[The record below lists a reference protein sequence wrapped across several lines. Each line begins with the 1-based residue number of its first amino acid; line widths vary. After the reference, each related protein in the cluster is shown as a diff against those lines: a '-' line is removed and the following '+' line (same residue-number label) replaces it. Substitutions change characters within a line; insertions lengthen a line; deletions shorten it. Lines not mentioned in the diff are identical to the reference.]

1 MRLKKTSVWVKLLLL
16 VVAIYAVVTLVSLHD
31 RVADAKAQAAA
42 LEEQVLYAE
51 QEYALVE
58 EELAELGSDESVM
71 KIARARLGMVEAG
84 EIVFLDADAQ

>member
-1 MRLKKTSVWVKLLLL
+1 MRLKKTSFWTTLLL
-16 VVAIYAVVTLVSLHD
+16 VIVAVYAVITLVNLQD
-31 RVADAKAQAAA
+31 RVSSAKAEVDS

-51 QEYALVE
+51 QENALME
-58 EELAELGSDESVM
+58 QELEDLGSDQSVM

>member
-1 MRLKKTSVWVKLLLL
+1 MRLKKTSFWTKLLL
-16 VVAIYAVVTLVSLHD
+16 VIVAVYAVITLVNLQD
-31 RVADAKAQAAA
+31 RVSSAKAEVAS

-51 QEYALVE
+51 QENALME
-58 EELAELGSDESVM
+58 QELEDLGSDQSVM